1 MEKPVL
7 NAEFREKKG
16 KEAGKKLRDGGKIPA
31 IFYGPSSETI
41 PLVVDPKELSKAL
54 HTEAGENVLIDLNI
68 RKGQESLQK
77 VVMLKELQ
85 VHPLQRTTLH
95 ADFYEV
101 SMDVMVNVEIPVHL
115 LGKPEGVKMGGILEQ
130 VQRTIQ
136 IQCLPGDIPKGIDVE
151 VSNLMIGDS
160 IHVKDLTGEK
170 FKILSDNNL
179 TLATVVPPAAEV
191 KPAEEAVE
199 AEGEAKE
206 AEGEAKEAKETEGE
220 AKEAKK

>member
-16 KEAGKKLRDGGKIPA
+16 KEAGKKLRGSGKIPA
-31 IFYGPSSETI
+31 IFYGPRSETI
-41 PLVVDPKELSKAL
+41 PLVVDPRELSKAL

-68 RKGQESLQK
+68 RKGQDSLQK

-85 VHPLQRTTLH
+85 VHPLQRKTLH

-136 IQCLPGDIPKGIDVE
+136 IQCLPGDIPKSIDVD

-160 IHVKDLTGEK
+160 IHVKDLTVET
-170 FKILSDNNL
+170 FKILSDANL
-179 TLATVVPPAAEV
+179 TLATVVTPAAEV
-191 KPAEEAVE
+191 KPVEEAVE

-206 AEGEAKEAKETEGE
+206 AEGEAKEAKEGKE
-220 AKEAKK
+220 AKEEGK